1 MYVQTNLHQS
11 FLEMHC
17 VKGED
22 VWEFLDSL
30 CCKREDLAA
39 AGVSVTDDE
48 YKHTILQGISGK
60 LITFVS
66 HLLSLALI
74 VHSTS
79 KINLD
84 TLINLL

>member
-1 MYVQTNLHQS
+1 M
-11 FLEMHC
+11 
-17 VKGED
+17 KGED
-22 VWEFLDSL
+22 VWEFLANL
-30 CCKREDLAA
+30 CYKREDLAA

-48 YKHTILQGISGK
+48 YKHIILQGIPGK
-60 LITFVS
+60 LMTFVL

-79 KINLD
+79 KIDLD